1 MFLTIYSNV
10 ESGEQLSFKV
20 WDASNCALMG
30 RINES
35 YLFEDLAVLGSLT
48 RPVPLT
54 ATNEI
59 VKEVNFS
66 SGWTWIS
73 LIQ

>member
-1 MFLTIYSNV
+1 
-10 ESGEQLSFKV
+10 
-20 WDASNCALMG
+20 MG

-48 RPVPLT
+48 NPVPLT

-66 SGWTWIS
+66 QGGLGYL